1 MILPGEKQKEG
12 RHSEV
17 ILCSPSVQLRPP
29 LPCSLWSLEQCGSQQ
44 KAQLVML
51 PIEGG
56 DDPASFRHLEHPQ
69 VCLPK
74 ERRSTR

>member
-29 LPCSLWSLEQCGSQQ
+29 PPSLLPVVFGAMWFPAESS
-44 KAQLVML
+44 A
-51 PIEGG
+51 G
-56 DDPASFRHLEHPQ
+56 DAAD
-69 VCLPK
+69 
-74 ERRSTR
+74 